1 MKYSLHGVT
10 DAQILR
16 VAQRI
21 LGDVPM
27 QIVRTPPQVFLIAT
41 VNNNDQKWLVR
52 FSTISPDQLA
62 FDRL

>member
-1 MKYSLHGVT
+1 MECSLRGVT
-10 DAQILR
+10 DTQILR

-27 QIVRTPPQVFLIAT
+27 QIVRMPPQVFLIAT

-52 FSTISPDQLA
+52 FSTISPDHLA